1 VAAAAVLLGLLPTT
15 LAVLGS
21 NSRET
26 SLLAL
31 RRPFLAL
38 LLAIGAPAV
47 SPLRS
52 TQHADHAQILTQGE
66 DRITIPSLTTF
77 NAALVACAQ
86 YLFACASAFNVAHV
100 TWQLCI
106 LTVNSFSPGAVFY
119 PALWVATAVLVNI
132 GGYLSTLL
140 RTRVQMTSEPYEKVP
155 RTALLPPG
163 AGRPDVKSKKRTGAM
178 AWLLREATPCVQ
190 HDQSRI
196 QVRKESWKFIF
207 ISWLTSVG
215 AMSNILLGTLS
226 LSGAL
231 YISTGDAIVVIARF
245 FGSAMLCRIILNF
258 EMAGMRRTVDVFDE
272 IVD

>member
-15 LAVLGS
+15 LAILGS

-38 LLAIGAPAV
+38 LLAIGAPGV

-52 TQHADHAQILTQGE
+52 TQHADHAQVLAQGE
-66 DRITIPSLTTF
+66 DRMTLPSPSHF
-77 NAALVACAQ
+77 NAALITCAQ
-86 YLFACASAFNVAHV
+86 YLFACASAVNVAHV

-106 LTVNSFSPGAVFY
+106 FTVNSFSPEAVFF
-119 PALWVATAVLVNI
+119 PALWVALAVLVNI

-140 RTRVQMTSEPYEKVP
+140 RTRVQTTREPYEKP
-155 RTALLPPG
+155 SSTALLGPG
-163 AGRPDVKSKKRTGAM
+163 SEGKGQRRTGAEG
-178 AWLLREATPCVQ
+178 WLARELTPCVQ
-190 HDQSRI
+190 HGPSHI
-196 QVRKESWKFIF
+196 QVRKESWAFIF

-215 AMSNILLGTLS
+215 AMAVIILGTLS

-231 YISTGDAIVVIARF
+231 YISTNDAVMVIGRF
-245 FGSAMLCRIILNF
+245 FGSAILCRIILNY
-258 EMAGMRRTVDVFDE
+258 EMAGMRRTVEVSDE
-272 IVD
+272 VVK